1 MRLFHIADLHL
12 GKTLHGYDL
21 FEDQAFILDNLVAKI
36 GEMKPEILL
45 VAGDIYDRAIPP
57 VEAIRLFDH
66 FLGEARRAA
75 PGLQIV
81 VVPGN
86 HDSAGRLS
94 FGASLLADS
103 GLHIAARVAMAQG
116 SAVPVVVPKEG
127 APKEGAAGEG
137 KDRFAVW
144 ALPFLTQSSAAWG
157 ELAAS
162 VSQEGREGG
171 ANAAVVRSQQEM
183 MALAIG
189 AIRRAMD
196 PGVANILVAHCFT
209 SGAFAGDSELTCVG
223 LAEQVDAGLFEGFDY
238 VALGHLH
245 SRQSPAPR
253 VWYSGAPLAYS
264 LGEIESTKGCM
275 AVDVAVGEV
284 PRVEFVPLAPRR
296 RLRKL
301 SGLFDEL
308 LAKPLPEDERD
319 DYIEIHIL
327 DDEAVV
333 NAVERLRAIY
343 PHLLGTTQ
351 RAFELRW
358 GAAGASAAGV
368 GEAGASAA
376 GMEALR
382 RARGAGSSADRID
395 MARSDFIAFYGEMT
409 GQAPDEAIERLF
421 ESMAREASDASD

>member
-12 GKTLHGYDL
+12 GKTLHAWDL
-21 FEDQAFILDNLVAKI
+21 LEDQAFILDGIVAKI
-36 GEMKPEILL
+36 GEMKPEVLL

-66 FLGEARRAA
+66 FLGAARQAA

-103 GLHIAARVAMAQG
+103 GLHIAARVAMTRTSVMPTVARQTAARPVLD
-116 SAVPVVVPKEG
+116 AVAGE
-127 APKEGAAGEG
+127 AGEG
-137 KDRFAVW
+137 KERFAIW
-144 ALPFLTQSSAAWG
+144 ALPFLTQSSAEWE
-157 ELAAS
+157 ELDEVGSGPAI
-162 VSQEGREGG
+162 
-171 ANAAVVRSQQEM
+171 RSQQEM
-183 MALAIG
+183 MRLAIR

-196 PGVANILVAHCFT
+196 PGVTNILIAHCFT
-209 SGAFAGDSELTCVG
+209 SGAFAGDSELAFVG
-223 LAEQVDAGLFEGFDY
+223 AAEQVDVTLFDGFDY

-264 LGEIESTKGCM
+264 MPDASREAGQGFM
-275 AVDVAVGEV
+275 AVDVAMGGV
-284 PRVEFVPLAPRR
+284 PRVEFVPLVPKR

-319 DYIEIHIL
+319 DFIEVHIL
-327 DDEAVV
+327 DEEAVL
-333 NAVERLRAIY
+333 NAAERLRVIY
-343 PHLLGTTQ
+343 PHLLGATQ
-351 RAFELRW
+351 QAFELRW
-358 GAAGASAAGV
+358 GAAGAESGF
-368 GEAGASAA
+368 AGALGAGSA

-382 RARGAGSSADRID
+382 RARGAGNAVDRVD
-395 MARSDFIAFYGEMT
+395 TAKSDFLAFYGEMM
-409 GQAPDEAIERLF
+409 GQAPGEAMERLF